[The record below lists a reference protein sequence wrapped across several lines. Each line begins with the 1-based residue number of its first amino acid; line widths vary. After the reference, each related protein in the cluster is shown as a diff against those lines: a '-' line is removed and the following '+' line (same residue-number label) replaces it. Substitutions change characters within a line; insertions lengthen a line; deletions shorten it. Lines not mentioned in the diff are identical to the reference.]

1 MAAPKEQQPQK
12 KLSGK
17 RTLARQTLESTA
29 VSGHRR
35 GSRSGN
41 LSGIKDRA
49 SVKLVLSFLY
59 CAIWNILATRKKEA
73 IMTEKKTPLYD
84 VHLAS
89 GAKVIEFGGWLMPVQ
104 YSGILEEHRAVR
116 TAAGLF
122 DVSHMG
128 EVAVSG
134 PEAASFINHL
144 VTNDISLL
152 NVNQAMYSP
161 MCYPDGT
168 VVDDLLIYRLGEQE
182 YLLVINAGNIDKDV
196 AWIKQQAAGYQAEL
210 KNLSD
215 TMAQL
220 ALQGPKA
227 ATILQTLIDT
237 DLQDLKYYWFWQ
249 GMNING
255 ISCLISRTGYT
266 GEDGFELY
274 CPAEAAAA
282 LWQALLKAGEPYGLI
297 PVGLGAR
304 DTLRFEAALPLYGHE
319 LSDRITPLEA
329 GLDIFVKLA
338 KEGFTGWEALTAQ
351 KQQGVTRRLAGL
363 EMTGRGIARAGYPCV
378 ADGKVIGAVTSGSF
392 APALG
397 KNLALALLDIAYV
410 QPGTAVGVEIRGN
423 AVDAVVVKKP
433 FYRRPK

>member
-1 MAAPKEQQPQK
+1 
-12 KLSGK
+12 
-17 RTLARQTLESTA
+17 
-29 VSGHRR
+29 
-35 GSRSGN
+35 
-41 LSGIKDRA
+41 
-49 SVKLVLSFLY
+49 
-59 CAIWNILATRKKEA
+59 
-73 IMTEKKTPLYD
+73 MTEKKTPLYD

-128 EVAVSG
+128 EVAVNG
-134 PEAASFINHL
+134 PEAAYFINCL

-152 NVNQAMYSP
+152 HINQAMYSP

-182 YLLVINAGNIDKDV
+182 YLLVINAGNIEKDL
-196 AWIKQQAAGYQAEL
+196 AWIEQQADGFQLEL
-210 KNLSD
+210 KNLSAA
-215 TMAQL
+215 MAQL

-227 ATILQTLIDT
+227 AQILQTLVCS
-237 DLQDLKYYWFWQ
+237 DLQTLKYYWFWQ

-274 CPAEAAAA
+274 CPAEAAAP
-282 LWQALLKAGEPYGLI
+282 LWQILLQAGAEYGLI

-319 LSDRITPLEA
+319 LSDQITPLEA
-329 GLDIFVKLA
+329 GLDMFVKLA
-338 KEGFTGWEALTAQ
+338 KDGFTGSEALAAQ
-351 KQQGVTRRLAGL
+351 KQKGVTRKIVGL
-363 EMTGRGIARAGYPCV
+363 EMTGRGIARAGYTCV
-378 ADGKVIGAVTSGSF
+378 AGGKAIGTVTSGSF
-392 APALG
+392 SPTTG
-397 KNLALALLDIAYV
+397 KNLALALLDIDYI
-410 QPGTAVGVEIRGN
+410 QPGTAIGVEIRGSV
-423 AVDAVVVKKP
+423 VDAVVVKKP
-433 FYRRPK
+433 FYRRPSPTEAAR